1 MTTRV
6 AAAIFFCLMVA
17 TSASA
22 QTSQKAFAGVVV
34 SATTIEDGVS
44 PSITGGIGYQLN
56 STIGLG
62 FELTFVPQ
70 LRPEVPDDPDDRY
83 VQPVFGSIVGFPY
96 PSPIVTFEPDDG
108 HAMIFTAN
116 VRLTVPTRSRRFSP
130 YLVGGAGVGTV
141 RDTIEFRVTYPPILL
156 PAFER
161 TVLFPEPAPFRESFS
176 VVTTGFAA
184 TLGGGLSILTSDHW
198 SVDADARY
206 VAIFG
211 SRDLQIGRYGAGITY
226 RF

>member
-17 TSASA
+17 TSAPA
-22 QTSQKAFAGVVV
+22 QTIQSAFANVVV
-34 SATTIEDGVS
+34 SAMTIEDGVS
-44 PSITGGIGYQLN
+44 PSITGGIGYRLN

-70 LRPEVPDDPDDRY
+70 VRPEVPHIGDI
-83 VQPVFGSIVGFPY
+83 QPLSTSIVGFPY
-96 PSPIVTFEPDDG
+96 PSPIVTYEPGDG
-108 HAMIFTAN
+108 HATIFTGN
-116 VRLTVPTRSRRFSP
+116 VRLTIPTQSRRFSP

-141 RDTIEFRVTYPPILL
+141 RDTIEFSVTYPPILL
-156 PAFER
+156 PAFPSI
-161 TVLFPEPAPFRESFS
+161 VLVPQPSPFRESFS

-184 TLGGGLSILTSDHW
+184 TLGGGVSILTNDHW

-211 SRDLQIGRYGAGITY
+211 SRDLQIGRYGGGITY

>member
-1 MTTRV
+1 MTRV
-6 AAAIFFCLMVA
+6 AAAIFLCAMVA

-22 QTSQKAFAGVVV
+22 QTGQSAFAGVVV

-56 STIGLG
+56 SIIGLG
-62 FELTFVPQ
+62 FELTFVPR
-70 LRPEVPDDPDDRY
+70 LRPGVPDDPDDRY
-83 VQPVFGSIVGFPY
+83 VQPVFASIGGFPY
-96 PSPIVTFEPDDG
+96 PSPIVTYGPDEG
-108 HAMIFTAN
+108 HATIFTTN
-116 VRLTVPTRSRRFSP
+116 VRLTIPTRSRRLSP
-130 YLVGGAGVGTV
+130 YLVGGAGVGNV
-141 RDTIEFRVTYPPILL
+141 RDTIEFSVTYPPILL

-161 TVLFPEPAPFRESFS
+161 IVLVPEPAPFRESLS
-176 VVTTGFAA
+176 VVTTAFAA

-198 SVDADARY
+198 SIDVDARY

-211 SRDLQIGRYGAGITY
+211 NRDLQIGRYGAGITY

>member
-22 QTSQKAFAGVVV
+22 QTSQSAFANAVV
-34 SATTIEDGVS
+34 SAMTIEDGVS
-44 PSITGGIGYQLN
+44 PSITGGIGYRLN

-70 LRPEVPDDPDDRY
+70 LRPEVPGVSD
-83 VQPVFGSIVGFPY
+83 VQPLSASIVGFPY
-96 PSPIVTFEPDDG
+96 PSPIVTYEPGDG
-108 HAMIFTAN
+108 HATIFTAN
-116 VRLTVPTRSRRFSP
+116 VRLTIPTESRRLSP

-141 RDTIEFRVTYPPILL
+141 SDTIEFSITYPPILL
-156 PAFER
+156 PAFPQI
-161 TVLFPEPAPFRESFS
+161 VPVPVPGPFRESYS

-198 SVDADARY
+198 SIDVDARY

-211 SRDLQIGRYGAGITY
+211 SRDLQIGRYGGGITY